1 MSAEKKSV
9 KKKSMKKM
17 SVKKKSV
24 KKDKKRSLELP
35 SELQNKHKKPLRA
48 VIQAFVGG
56 KLETNQVSKCLKKA
70 AKAIDEPKK
79 PRKTNAYILFAKENR
94 DGVIAEMSETNKDTT
109 LGDVAKELGKMWGG
123 LSDEQKQR
131 FKNKALKEY
140 KEKLKKWE
148 EENKERN
155 EKKPKSP
162 GNSTNAKK
170 SQKKPKKS

>member
-70 AKAIDEPKK
+70 AKAKEPKK

-109 LGDVAKELGKMWGG
+109 LGDVAKELGAKWKG
-123 LSDEQKQR
+123 LSVKEKQK
-131 FKNKALKEY
+131 FKNKAEEEY
-140 KEKLKKWE
+140 KEKLKKWK

-155 EKKPKSP
+155 EKNSKSP
-162 GNSTNAKK
+162 GKSTNAKK
-170 SQKKPKKS
+170 SQKKPKKA